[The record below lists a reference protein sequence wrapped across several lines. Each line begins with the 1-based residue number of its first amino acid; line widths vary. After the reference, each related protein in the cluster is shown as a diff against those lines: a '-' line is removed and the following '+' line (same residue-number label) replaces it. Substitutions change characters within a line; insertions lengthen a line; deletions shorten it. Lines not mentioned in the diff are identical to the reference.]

1 MSRCRTTRRGGI
13 TIERRLMRQR
23 TGNSFGRFGHRHEQ
37 SERTARKWR
46 ESKVAIEGRCRFIRR
61 FDHDGEYRERTG
73 GNNYPTNCV
82 GKQKI
87 ADTFAANFLIARETP
102 NEGRWNEVIA
112 WQTFCIFGRQVGDSE
127 CEGTQAVE
135 TDDPTFIVD
144 GDKNARHITFLVLS
158 SAKVKPIIERGDT
171 ARKCRAV
178 ILTERYDRFD
188 HPQSAEEMSM
198 TLQSLDQTRGRI
210 GCPANRRKEGVAIRT
225 RQDHTLML
233 VEKPARTL
241 IGEIVLLEHTSWPH
255 TYHPAVGSCAKFGR
269 PMCCLFWS
277 PSSSPLSLISLIG
290 SQFSARALCR
300 PKMTTL
306 NNAILVRSLSTRAGI
321 CAGHSCS
328 TIARGTCGMEVTPNA
343 MKPLASLPLKLRP
356 KKYACAMSAKHFAI
370 KGID

>member
-1 MSRCRTTRRGGI
+1 
-13 TIERRLMRQR
+13 MRQR

-73 GNNYPTNCV
+73 GTNYPTNCV

-102 NEGRWNEVIA
+102 NESRWNEVIA
-112 WQTFCIFGRQVGDSE
+112 WQTFCIFGRQVGDS
-127 CEGTQAVE
+127 
-135 TDDPTFIVD
+135 
-144 GDKNARHITFLVLS
+144 DKNARHITFLVLS

-233 VEKPARTL
+233 VEKPARAL
-241 IGEIVLLEHTSWPH
+241 IGEIAGFSTSIS
-255 TYHPAVGSCAKFGR
+255 V
-269 PMCCLFWS
+269 WS
-277 PSSSPLSLISLIG
+277 
-290 SQFSARALCR
+290 
-300 PKMTTL
+300 
-306 NNAILVRSLSTRAGI
+306 
-321 CAGHSCS
+321 
-328 TIARGTCGMEVTPNA
+328 
-343 MKPLASLPLKLRP
+343 
-356 KKYACAMSAKHFAI
+356 
-370 KGID
+370 

>member
-1 MSRCRTTRRGGI
+1 
-13 TIERRLMRQR
+13 MRQR

-73 GNNYPTNCV
+73 GTNYPTNCV

-102 NEGRWNEVIA
+102 NESRWNEVIA
-112 WQTFCIFGRQVGDSE
+112 WQTFCICGRQVGDGE

-158 SAKVKPIIERGDT
+158 SAKVEPIIERGDT
-171 ARKCRAV
+171 ARECRAGM
-178 ILTERYDRFD
+178 LTERYDRFD
-188 HPQSAEEMSM
+188 HPQSTEEMAV

-210 GCPANRRKEGVAIRT
+210 GCPADRREKSVAIRS

-241 IGEIVLLEHTSWPH
+241 IGEIAGGKTGDRHRLLDH
-255 TYHPAVGSCAKFGR
+255 
-269 PMCCLFWS
+269 LF
-277 PSSSPLSLISLIG
+277 
-290 SQFSARALCR
+290 CR
-300 PKMTTL
+300 W
-306 NNAILVRSLSTRAGI
+306 R
-321 CAGHSCS
+321 
-328 TIARGTCGMEVTPNA
+328 
-343 MKPLASLPLKLRP
+343 
-356 KKYACAMSAKHFAI
+356 
-370 KGID
+370 